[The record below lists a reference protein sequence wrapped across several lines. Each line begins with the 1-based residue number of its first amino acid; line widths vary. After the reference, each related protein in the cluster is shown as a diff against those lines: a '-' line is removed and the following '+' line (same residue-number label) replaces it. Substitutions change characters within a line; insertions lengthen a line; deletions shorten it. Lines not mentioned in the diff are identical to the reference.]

1 MKKRIKPF
9 ELSENVLN
17 ANLLIA
23 TKLDEKVNI
32 MTLGWRSLGTL
43 WSKPVWIVAVKPSRH
58 TFKMLNQN
66 PEFTLHLMP
75 DDRSDVMNVAG
86 SKSGRDMDKVK
97 ELGLTLKSSKKVS
110 VPLIEEALISYECK
124 IIHTTES
131 GKNAPH
137 RLYFGQIK
145 RAYAEESLLR

>member
-23 TKLDEKVNI
+23 TKLDKEVNI

-145 RAYAEESLLR
+145 RSYAEESLLR